1 MNLPRTVPSLLAP
14 LLALAIAAALAG
26 CQSDSSSKQAQPTP
40 PAVIPKPPPL
50 AEAPPAYR
58 AQLHAE
64 IAAGFYERGQMQV
77 ALQELDEA
85 IKLDPKNAKIYNVY
99 GLVYAVLGEDANA
112 ERNFQ
117 QALSLAPTDSEIR
130 QNWGWYLCTHGKPRE
145 SIPEFEAAI
154 RNPLYKS
161 PDIALTNAGK
171 CSIEIG
177 DKRAGEEYL
186 RRAMTINPNN
196 VSASYNLA
204 LLLYRENR
212 VEEART
218 LMRRVMATPNP
229 APDAL
234 YLGMCIERKAQD
246 RVTEASYVQQLKT
259 RYPESAEAKAIP
271 PGTCQ

>member
-1 MNLPRTVPSLLAP
+1 MTLAR
-14 LLALAIAAALAG
+14 LVSILIAAAMAAVLAG
-26 CQSDSSSKQAQPTP
+26 CESTSSKQQAASAP
-40 PAVIPKPPPL
+40 PAMPKPPPIQ
-50 AEAPPAYR
+50 EAPPAYR

-64 IAAGFYERGQMQV
+64 IAAGFYERGQMEV

-85 IKLDPKNAKIYNVY
+85 VKLDAKNAKIYNVY
-99 GLVYAVLGEDANA
+99 GLVYAVLGQDANA

-117 QALSLAPTDSEIR
+117 QAIALAPTDSEIR

-145 SIPEFEAAI
+145 SIPEFEQAI

-171 CSIEIG
+171 CSIEFG
-177 DKRAGEEYL
+177 DNRRGEEYL
-186 RRAMTINPNN
+186 KRALTINPGNI
-196 VSASYNLA
+196 ATAYNLA
-204 LLLYRENR
+204 LLMYREAR
-212 VEEART
+212 LDEARL
-218 LMRRVMATPNP
+218 LMRRIMAAPNP

-234 YLGMCIERKAQD
+234 YLGMCIERKASD

-259 RYPESAEAKAIP
+259 RYPESPEAKAIP

>member
-1 MNLPRTVPSLLAP
+1 MNIPRTISPVLALLFAALLA
-14 LLALAIAAALAG
+14 AG
-26 CQSDSSSKQAQPTP
+26 CESTSSSKQAQPAP
-40 PAVIPKPPPL
+40 PQVIPKPPPL
-50 AEAPPAYR
+50 QEAPPSYR

-117 QALSLAPTDSEIR
+117 QALALAPSDSEIR

-212 VEEART
+212 IEEART

-246 RVTEASYVQQLKT
+246 RITEASYVQQLKT
-259 RYPESAEAKAIP
+259 RYPESVEAKAIP